1 MNKFY
6 SLILVTLT
14 SFSSYAQDVAYDS
27 VSLGADNANMVW
39 YSLSNGEVGTAALAD
54 WHIALDVRPMGST
67 ARING
72 GLGVQLFEYGT
83 LDQWETAS
91 LEGWEMSEPQYNDQT
106 DWSNAAFSQGGD
118 GMFDF
123 GWGVYDVITHVVTS
137 DRTYLLQLADESW
150 KKVALLSLE
159 SGEYQLQF
167 ANLDGSAETI
177 LNINKSDYPGKLF
190 AYCNLE
196 TQTVTDLEPAE
207 PWDFVFLKYLEDVG
221 NGNYYAVAGVL
232 NHPAV
237 SAQEV
242 NGLADPFQDGNYSFD
257 SFSMETNAIGHDWKT
272 YVPQQGYVLENERC
286 YFVADQDSAFWRVVF
301 TEFEGS
307 ATGNIGFGKVSLTG
321 ANAVIETTADDL
333 FVLYPN
339 PVALQGSVNLQWKGR
354 TTSNHEV
361 AIYGLDGTLK
371 FRRSISGQMT
381 QISLESLSKGM
392 YIVRVTNGNGGLTTK
407 PLIVQ

>member
-361 AIYGLDGTLK
+361 AIFGLDGTLK

-392 YIVRVTNGNGGLTTK
+392 YIVRVTNGNGGLTTE

>member
-159 SGEYQLQF
+159 RGEYQLQF

-361 AIYGLDGTLK
+361 AIFGLDGTLK

>member
-1 MNKFY
+1 M
-6 SLILVTLT
+6 
-14 SFSSYAQDVAYDS
+14 
-27 VSLGADNANMVW
+27 
-39 YSLSNGEVGTAALAD
+39 
-54 WHIALDVRPMGST
+54 
-67 ARING
+67 
-72 GLGVQLFEYGT
+72 
-83 LDQWETAS
+83 
-91 LEGWEMSEPQYNDQT
+91 
-106 DWSNAAFSQGGD
+106 
-118 GMFDF
+118 
-123 GWGVYDVITHVVTS
+123 
-137 DRTYLLQLADESW
+137 
-150 KKVALLSLE
+150 
-159 SGEYQLQF
+159 QF

-361 AIYGLDGTLK
+361 AIFGLDGTLK

>member
-1 MNKFY
+1 MKNIY
-6 SLILVTLT
+6 AIILAAIT
-14 SFSSYAQDVAYDS
+14 SISCFAQGVAYDN
-27 VSLGADNANMVW
+27 VSLGAGNANMVW

-83 LDQWETAS
+83 LDEWDTAT
-91 LEGWEMSEPQYNDQT
+91 LEGWDMTGQNFNDQS

-123 GWGVYDVITHVVTS
+123 GWGVYDVITHIVTS
-137 DRTYLLQLADESW
+137 DKTYLLQLADESW

-159 SGEYQLQF
+159 SGVYQLQW
-167 ANLDGSAETI
+167 ANLDGTEETTMDI
-177 LNINKSDYPGKLF
+177 EKADYPGKLF

-196 TQTVTDLEPAE
+196 DQTVSDLEPSE

-221 NGNYYAVAGVL
+221 NGAYYAVAGVL

-237 SAQEV
+237 TTQEV
-242 NGLADPFQDGNYSFD
+242 NGLTDPFQDGNYSFD
-257 SFSMETNAIGHDWKT
+257 SFSSATNVIGHDWKT

-307 ATGNIGFGKVSLTG
+307 ATGNIGFGKVLLTG
-321 ANAVIETTADDL
+321 TNSVVESSSKDRFA
-333 FVLYPN
+333 LYPN
-339 PVALQGSVNLQWKGR
+339 PAELHSTVNFQLHQQSA
-354 TTSNHEV
+354 SNV
-361 AIYGLDGTLK
+361 QVSIYGLDGSLK
-371 FRRSISGQMT
+371 MRQSISGQAT

-392 YIVRVTNGNGGLTTK
+392 FIVQVLDGNGGLSTE
-407 PLIVQ
+407 PLIIH

>member
-177 LNINKSDYPGKLF
+177 LNINKSDYPGNSSHT
-190 AYCNLE
+190 A
-196 TQTVTDLEPAE
+196 T
-207 PWDFVFLKYLEDVG
+207 
-221 NGNYYAVAGVL
+221 
-232 NHPAV
+232 
-237 SAQEV
+237 
-242 NGLADPFQDGNYSFD
+242 
-257 SFSMETNAIGHDWKT
+257 
-272 YVPQQGYVLENERC
+272 
-286 YFVADQDSAFWRVVF
+286 WR
-301 TEFEGS
+301 
-307 ATGNIGFGKVSLTG
+307 
-321 ANAVIETTADDL
+321 
-333 FVLYPN
+333 P
-339 PVALQGSVNLQWKGR
+339 
-354 TTSNHEV
+354 
-361 AIYGLDGTLK
+361 
-371 FRRSISGQMT
+371 
-381 QISLESLSKGM
+381 
-392 YIVRVTNGNGGLTTK
+392 K
-407 PLIVQ
+407 P

>member
-361 AIYGLDGTLK
+361 AIFGLDGTLK